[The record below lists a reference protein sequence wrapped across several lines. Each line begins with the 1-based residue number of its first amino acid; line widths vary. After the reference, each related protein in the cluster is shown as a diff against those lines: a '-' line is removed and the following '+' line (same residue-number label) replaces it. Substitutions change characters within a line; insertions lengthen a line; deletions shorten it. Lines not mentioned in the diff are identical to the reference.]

1 MSKTQI
7 DLLQKWYFAPIYGD
21 MRYEQTKSLR
31 DSEFKRLCG
40 VKRHTF
46 EAMLKE
52 LKAAEAAKV
61 KPGRPCKL
69 SLEDQLLMTLLYWRE
84 YRTLFHLGAA
94 MGLSESAASRRVR
107 WIEDVLVRSGR
118 FALPKRTERF
128 AGPAGQLQAVV
139 VDTTETEIERP
150 KKKQRRFYSGKSQ
163 RHTLKSEVVID
174 FQSGRILATATAC
187 GRCADLT
194 LRRNANTRL
203 PQHVQSLVDRGYQGL
218 QHEHRKTLLPFK
230 ATQTRPLNRDQR
242 AINRAL
248 ARLRIRVEH
257 TIRRL
262 KVFWILARPYRNGRR
277 RFGLRLNLIAGILN
291 FEMGYN

>member
-1 MSKTQI
+1 
-7 DLLQKWYFAPIYGD
+7 
-21 MRYEQTKSLR
+21 MRYEQTKTLR
-31 DSEFKRLCG
+31 DVEFKRLCG

-46 EAMLKE
+46 EAMLEE
-52 LKAAEAAKV
+52 LRAAEAAKI
-61 KPGRPCKL
+61 KPGRPYKL

-107 WIEDVLVRSGR
+107 WIEEVLVRSGR

-128 AGPAGQLQAVV
+128 IGRASRPPAVV

-150 KKKQRRFYSGKSQ
+150 QKKQSRFYSGKSQ
-163 RHTLKSEVVID
+163 RHSLKSEVVID
-174 FQSGRILATATAC
+174 FGSGRILATATAP

-203 PQHVQSLVDRGYQGL
+203 PENVRVLGDLGYQGF
-218 QHEHRKTLLPFK
+218 QHEHSKTLLPFK
-230 ATQTRPLNRDQR
+230 ATQGRPLSRAQRAVNRD
-242 AINRAL
+242 L

-257 TIRRL
+257 TIRCL
-262 KVFWILARPYRNGRR
+262 KIFWILARPYRNGRR

-291 FEMGYN
+291 FEMGLG